1 MAQLAPTKEA
11 LLGVADLDDG
21 GIGRRQIHR
30 LVERGALVRI
40 DRGVF
45 AHPEFEATE
54 HHHLALVSLRCPDA
68 VIALTSAAA
77 FHRLGTQVPH
87 AVWIALP
94 PRTRAPKLESVT
106 VEVARFSGSRLE
118 EDVEEHL
125 IEGVRVRVYEL
136 AKTVVDLFRYRNKLG
151 LDVALEAMREALRDG
166 RASVAE
172 LARIARRDGV
182 AGPIRPYLESM
193 Q

>member
-1 MAQLAPTKEA
+1 MARVGAEELIVAADLEDE
-11 LLGVADLDDG
+11 GVA
-21 GIGRRQIHR
+21 RRQVHR
-30 LVERGALVRI
+30 LVERGDLVRI

-45 AHPEFEATE
+45 ALPDFEPTE
-54 HHHLALVSLRCPDA
+54 HHHLALVALRCPRA
-68 VIALTSAAA
+68 VIAMTSAAA

-87 AVWIALP
+87 TVWIALP
-94 PRTRAPKLESVT
+94 PRTWAPKLESVR

-125 IEGVRVRVYEL
+125 IEGARVRVYGL

-172 LARIARRDGV
+172 LAQIARRDGV
-182 AGPIRPYLESM
+182 SGPIRPYLESM

>member
-1 MAQLAPTKEA
+1 MGQLAA
-11 LLGVADLDDG
+11 MDLVGVAHLEDEG
-21 GIGRRQIHR
+21 VPRRQVHR
-30 LVERGALVRI
+30 LVERGDLIRI

-45 AHPEFEATE
+45 AHPDFEPTE
-54 HHHLALVSLRCPDA
+54 HHHLALVALRCPNA

-77 FHRLGTQVPH
+77 FHRLGTQIPH
-87 AVWIALP
+87 GVWIALP
-94 PRTRAPKLESVT
+94 PRQWAPKLESVS
-106 VEVARFSGSRLE
+106 VEVARFSGSRLDA
-118 EDVEEHL
+118 DVEEHL
-125 IEGVRVRVYEL
+125 IEGVRVRVYGL

-172 LARIARRDGV
+172 LARIARRDNV
-182 AGPIRPYLESM
+182 SGPMRPYLESM